1 MVRCF
6 LYVRKSQ
13 QTKGEQRKRKRYS
26 HLALPGG
33 LLAAAGLWQMR
44 KKAGAGGMPR
54 NSAGSALLW
63 WAGFDPHRQIH
74 DICLAVCGEHVWLKG
89 LVDTGNCLY
98 DGGERYPVCVLDKV
112 VMKRQLP
119 TLYKKLH
126 MYLREGINDEALGL
140 HYLAFCSLGRPDGV
154 ALAFTAEYL
163 LVQKNRSKRKTIHPH
178 IAVAD
183 SGLLFGRGYQ
193 IILNPDV
200 LRKREE

>member
-1 MVRCF
+1 M
-6 LYVRKSQ
+6 YVKKSR
-13 QTKGEQRKRKRYS
+13 QTKGEQCERRYRS
-26 HLALPGG
+26 LALMGG
-33 LLAAAGLWQMR
+33 FLAAAGLWLVW
-44 KKAGAGGMPR
+44 KKKEER
-54 NSAGSALLW
+54 NRLFDSVRYKLALRP
-63 WAGFDPHRQIH
+63 GFDMHRPIH
-74 DICLAVCGEHVWLKG
+74 DICLAVCGEKVWLKA

-98 DGGERYPVCVLDKV
+98 DREEKYPVCVLDKT

-119 TLYKKLH
+119 ALYKK
-126 MYLREGINDEALGL
+126 MRRYLRDGVNDEALGL

-154 ALAFTAEYL
+154 ALIFTAEYL

-183 SGLLFGRGYQ
+183 STMLFGHGYQ